1 MTLEMR
7 TTCEKMWTQPFARQS
22 GIHLQL
28 RVHVLPVVQCC
39 DAAFVSEL
47 RLGVTSASAPQ
58 RIAEALILRK
68 RCGATKSSWQ
78 EDLDRLSDRHGFSA
92 PKTHACARHRDARFS
107 AR

>member
-1 MTLEMR
+1 MALEMS
-7 TTCEKMWTQPFARQS
+7 TTCEKCGRNLFARRR

-47 RLGVTSASAPQ
+47 RWGVTSASAPQ

-68 RCGATKSSWQ
+68 RCGATKSS
-78 EDLDRLSDRHGFSA
+78 
-92 PKTHACARHRDARFS
+92 
-107 AR
+107 